1 MNLPEQPE
9 ILEPTDDVYGW
20 VEDGTSIMFKAVTKF
35 GDPIEIC
42 AREAR
47 DIAVAL
53 IKLAERLEAA

>member
-1 MNLPEQPE
+1 MSLPEQPE

-20 VEDGTSIMFKAVTKF
+20 VEPGSSIMFKAVTKF
-35 GDPIEIC
+35 GDPIEIS
-42 AREAR
+42 AQEAR